1 MFYPLSAFI
10 GLRYAKASKGSH
22 FIAFINF
29 FSVAGIAL
37 GLMALIT
44 VLSVMNGFEGELKLR
59 NLGITPHI
67 LVQNKPDADISADMF
82 NRIEGVVTSVQQID
96 SEGIVQS
103 SEGLKGVMFQ
113 GIQPDIMQRSSIIAK
128 NMLVGQFTDLV
139 KGEYGIVIGRA
150 LSIKLNLRIGEQ
162 ARLIASE
169 NSYFGPFGRIY
180 SQRVFRVVGIFN
192 MGSALDDKAILMHI
206 DDLARLLRSKT
217 PSLAQT
223 RLFLKDAFDYKSVVQ
238 ALDKEGYSS
247 TNWRDQQGVLFDAV
261 KMEKNMMSLMLLLII
276 SVAAFN
282 IVSALVMVVTE
293 KQGDIAILLTQGMT
307 RSNIMGIFLFNG
319 VYNGIKGT
327 AIGVV
332 AGVLFVSQINNLVK
346 LFNLPIFLS
355 PDGQGVPTD
364 LQWQQVVFL
373 IGTSLILCFL
383 ASLYP
388 AYRAVKVNPA
398 DALKYE

>member
-59 NLGITPHI
+59 NLGITPHV
-67 LVQNKPDADISADMF
+67 LVQNKPDADITPDMF
-82 NRIEGVVTSVQQID
+82 NFIEGVIASSQQID

-103 SEGLKGVMFQ
+103 SNGLKGVMFQ
-113 GIQPDIMQRSSIIAK
+113 GIEPNVMQRSSIIAE
-128 NMLVGQFTDLV
+128 NMLIGQLTDLV
-139 KGEYGIVIGRA
+139 KGEYGIIIGRA
-150 LSIKLNLRIGEQ
+150 LSIQLNLRIG
-162 ARLIASE
+162 AKTRLIASE

-180 SQRVFRVVGIFN
+180 SQRIFRVVGIFD
-192 MGSALDDKAILMHI
+192 MGSALDDKAVLMHI
-206 DDLARLLRSKT
+206 DDTAKLLRRKT
-217 PSLAQT
+217 ATLAQT
-223 RLFLKDAFDYKSVVQ
+223 RLFLADAFEYKNVVQ
-238 ALDKEGYSS
+238 TLDTQGYSS

-307 RSNIMGIFLFNG
+307 RNSIMGIFLFNG

-327 AIGVV
+327 AMGVA
-332 AGVLFVSQINNLVK
+332 AGVLLVTQLNNLVK

-355 PDGQGVPTD
+355 PQGQGLPTD

-373 IGTSLILCFL
+373 IVTSLILCFL

-388 AYRAVKVNPA
+388 SYRAVKVNPA

>member
-1 MFYPLSAFI
+1 MFYPVSAFI

-67 LVQNKPDADISADMF
+67 LVQHKPGVDPSSTTFDGV
-82 NRIEGVVTSVQQID
+82 EGVVASALQID
-96 SEGIVQS
+96 AEGIIQS
-103 SEGLKGVMFQ
+103 SAGLTGVMFQ
-113 GIQPDIMQRSSIIAK
+113 GIQPDVMQQSSIIGQ
-128 NMLVGQFTDLV
+128 NMLIGQLTDLA
-139 KGEYGIVIGRA
+139 KGEYGIVIGYA
-150 LSIKLNLRIGEQ
+150 LSNKLRLRIGES
-162 ARLIASE
+162 ARLISSE

-180 SQRVFRVVGIFN
+180 SQRVFRVVGIFDL
-192 MGSALDDKAILMHI
+192 GSALDDKAVFMHI
-206 DDLARLLRSKT
+206 DDAARLMRSQTSK
-217 PSLAQT
+217 LAQT
-223 RLFLKDAFDYKSVVQ
+223 RLFLDDAFEYKSVVKT
-238 ALDKEGYSS
+238 LESLGYSS

-282 IVSALVMVVTE
+282 IVSALVMVVSE

-307 RSNIMGIFLFNG
+307 RTKIMGIFLFNG
-319 VYNGIKGT
+319 IYNGIKGT
-327 AIGVV
+327 VIGVV
-332 AGVLFVSQINNLVK
+332 AGVLLVSQINNLIQ
-346 LFNLPIFLS
+346 LLNLPVFLS
-355 PDGQGVPTD
+355 PEGQGVPTD
-364 LQWQQVVFL
+364 LQWQQVLFL
-373 IGTSLILCFL
+373 IATSLILCFL

-388 AYRAVKVNPA
+388 AYRAVRVNPA

>member
-67 LVQNKPDADISADMF
+67 LVQNKPDVDVTADIF
-82 NRIEGVVTSVQQID
+82 NRIEGVVASVQQID

-113 GIQPDIMQRSSIIAK
+113 GIQPDIMQRSSIIAE
-128 NMLVGQFTDLV
+128 NMLAGQFTDLV

-307 RSNIMGIFLFNG
+307 RNNIMGIFLFNG

-332 AGVLFVSQINNLVK
+332 AGVLFLARMGRAY
-346 LFNLPIFLS
+346 LPIYNGNKLVFSLAHHLFCVFW
-355 PDGQGVPTD
+355 PVFILRIVP
-364 LQWQQVVFL
+364 
-373 IGTSLILCFL
+373 
-383 ASLYP
+383 
-388 AYRAVKVNPA
+388 
-398 DALKYE
+398 

>member
-10 GLRYAKASKGSH
+10 GLRYAKAVKGSH

-37 GLMALIT
+37 GLMALII

-59 NLGITPHI
+59 NLGITPHV
-67 LVQNKPDADISADMF
+67 LVQKKPDVEITPDTFKHIK
-82 NRIEGVVTSVQQID
+82 GVVASAQQID
-96 SEGIVQS
+96 AEGIVQS

-113 GIQPDIMQRSSIIAK
+113 GIQPQVMQDSSIIAD
-128 NMLVGQFTDLV
+128 NMIIGRLTDLV
-139 KGEYGIVIGRA
+139 KGEYGIIIGRA
-150 LSIKLNLRIGEQ
+150 LSIKLNLRMGEK

-180 SQRVFRVVGIFN
+180 SQRIFRVVGIFD
-192 MGSALDDKAILMHI
+192 MGSALDDKAVLMHI
-206 DDLARLLRSKT
+206 DDAARLLRSQTAK
-217 PSLAQT
+217 LAHT
-223 RLFLKDAFDYKSVVQ
+223 RLFLDDAFDYKSVVQ
-238 ALDKEGYSS
+238 TLDAEGYNS

-307 RSNIMGIFLFNG
+307 RNNIMGIFLFNG
-319 VYNGIKGT
+319 IYNGIKGT
-327 AIGVV
+327 AIGVIV
-332 AGVLFVSQINNLVK
+332 GVLLVTQINNLIR

-355 PDGQGVPTD
+355 PEGQGVPTD

-373 IGTSLILCFL
+373 IVTSLILCFL
-383 ASLYP
+383 ACLYP
-388 AYRAVKVNPA
+388 AYRAVRVNPA

>member
-1 MFYPLSAFI
+1 MFYPVSAFI

-67 LVQNKPDADISADMF
+67 LVQHKPGVDPSPTTFDG
-82 NRIEGVVTSVQQID
+82 IEGVVASALQIEA
-96 SEGIVQS
+96 EGIIQS
-103 SEGLKGVMFQ
+103 SAGLTGVMFQ
-113 GIQPDIMQRSSIIAK
+113 GIQPDVMQQSSIIGQ
-128 NMLVGQFTDLV
+128 NMLIGQLTDLA
-139 KGEYGIVIGRA
+139 KGEYGIVIGYA
-150 LSIKLNLRIGEQ
+150 LSNKLRLRIGES
-162 ARLIASE
+162 ARLISSE

-180 SQRVFRVVGIFN
+180 SQRVFRVVGIFDL
-192 MGSALDDKAILMHI
+192 GSALDDKAVFMHI
-206 DDLARLLRSKT
+206 DDAAKLMRSQTSK
-217 PSLAQT
+217 LAQT
-223 RLFLKDAFDYKSVVQ
+223 RLFLDDAFEYKSVVQ
-238 ALDKEGYSS
+238 TLESQGYSS

-282 IVSALVMVVTE
+282 IVSALVMVVSE

-307 RSNIMGIFLFNG
+307 RTKIMGIFLFNG
-319 VYNGIKGT
+319 IYNGIKGT
-327 AIGVV
+327 VIGVI
-332 AGVLFVSQINNLVK
+332 AGVLLVSQINNLIQ
-346 LFNLPIFLS
+346 LLNLPVFLS
-355 PDGQGVPTD
+355 PEGQGVPTD
-364 LQWQQVVFL
+364 LQWQQVLFL
-373 IGTSLILCFL
+373 IATSLILCFL

-388 AYRAVKVNPA
+388 AYRAVRVNPA

>member
-67 LVQNKPDADISADMF
+67 LVQNKPDVDISADMF

-217 PSLAQT
+217 SSLAQT
-223 RLFLKDAFDYKSVVQ
+223 RLFLNDAFNYKSVVQ

-307 RSNIMGIFLFNG
+307 RNNIMGIFLFNG

>member
-10 GLRYAKASKGSH
+10 GLRYSKASKGSH

-67 LVQNKPDADISADMF
+67 LVQNKPDVDISADMF

-217 PSLAQT
+217 SSLAQT

-307 RSNIMGIFLFNG
+307 RNNIMGIFLFNG

>member
-10 GLRYAKASKGSH
+10 GLRYAKATKGNH

-67 LVQNKPDADISADMF
+67 LVHKKPDSDINHNTF
-82 NRIEGVVTSVQQID
+82 NRIEGVVASAQQID

-103 SEGLKGVMFQ
+103 AEGLKGVILQ
-113 GIQPDIMQRSSIIAK
+113 GIQPDVMQRSSIIAE
-128 NMLVGQFTDLV
+128 NMLVGRLTDLV
-139 KGEYGIVIGRA
+139 KGEYGIIIGRA
-150 LSIKLNLRIGEQ
+150 LSIKLNLRMGAK
-162 ARLIASE
+162 ARLMASE

-180 SQRVFRVVGIFN
+180 SQRVFRVVGIFD
-192 MGSALDDKAILMHI
+192 MGSALDDKAVLMHI
-206 DDLARLLRSKT
+206 DDAARLLRSKT
-217 PSLAQT
+217 ATLAKT
-223 RLFLKDAFDYKSVVQ
+223 RLFLADAFEYKSVVH
-238 ALDKEGYSS
+238 ALKAKGYSS

-307 RSNIMGIFLFNG
+307 RNNIMGIFLING
-319 VYNGIKGT
+319 IYNGIKGT

-332 AGVLFVSQINNLVK
+332 AGVLLVTQINNLIK

-355 PDGQGVPTD
+355 PEGQGVPTD

-373 IGTSLILCFL
+373 IVTSLILCFL

-388 AYRAVKVNPA
+388 AYRAVRVNPA

>member
-1 MFYPLSAFI
+1 MFYPVSAFI

-67 LVQNKPDADISADMF
+67 LVQHKPGVDPSPTTFDGL
-82 NRIEGVVTSVQQID
+82 EGVVASALQIEA
-96 SEGIVQS
+96 EGIIQS
-103 SEGLKGVMFQ
+103 SEGLTGVMFQ
-113 GIQPDIMQRSSIIAK
+113 GIQPDVMQQSSIIGQ
-128 NMLVGQFTDLV
+128 NMLIGQLTDLA
-139 KGEYGIVIGRA
+139 KGEYGIVIGYA
-150 LSIKLNLRIGEQ
+150 LSNKLRLRIGES
-162 ARLIASE
+162 ARLISSE

-180 SQRVFRVVGIFN
+180 SQRIFRVVGIFDL
-192 MGSALDDKAILMHI
+192 GSALDDKAVFMHI
-206 DDLARLLRSKT
+206 DDAARLMRSQTSK
-217 PSLAQT
+217 LAQT
-223 RLFLKDAFDYKSVVQ
+223 RLFLADAFEYKSVVQ
-238 ALDKEGYSS
+238 MLESQGYTS

-282 IVSALVMVVTE
+282 IVSALVMVVSE

-307 RSNIMGIFLFNG
+307 RAKIMGIFLFNG
-319 VYNGIKGT
+319 IYNGIKGT
-327 AIGVV
+327 VIGVF
-332 AGVLFVSQINNLVK
+332 AGVLLVSQINNLIQ
-346 LFNLPIFLS
+346 LLNLPVFLS
-355 PDGQGVPTD
+355 PEGQGVPTD
-364 LQWQQVVFL
+364 LQWQQVLFL
-373 IGTSLILCFL
+373 VATSLILCFL

-388 AYRAVKVNPA
+388 AYRAVRVNPA

>member
-10 GLRYAKASKGSH
+10 GLRYATASKGSH

-67 LVQNKPDADISADMF
+67 LVANKSDSDISHAMF
-82 NRIEGVVTSVQQID
+82 NHLEGVIDSAQQID

-103 SEGLKGVMFQ
+103 REGLEGVMFQ
-113 GIQPDIMQRSSIIAK
+113 GIQPETMQRLSIIAE
-128 NMLVGQFTDLV
+128 NMLVGRLTDLV
-139 KGEYGIVIGRA
+139 KGDYGIIIGRA
-150 LSIKLNLRIGEQ
+150 LSIKLNLRIGQQ
-162 ARLIASE
+162 ARLISSE

-180 SQRVFRVVGIFN
+180 SQRVFRVVGIFDI
-192 MGSALDDKAILMHI
+192 GSALDDKTVLLHI
-206 DDLARLLRSKT
+206 DDAARLLRSNTAK
-217 PSLAQT
+217 LAQT
-223 RLFLKDAFDYKSVVQ
+223 RLFLADAFDYKSVVQ
-238 ALDKEGYSS
+238 TLQTQGYSS

-307 RSNIMGIFLFNG
+307 RNSILGIFLFNG

-327 AIGVV
+327 AIGMV
-332 AGVLFVSQINNLVK
+332 AGILLVTQINNLIR

-373 IGTSLILCFL
+373 IITSLVLCFL

-388 AYRAVKVNPA
+388 AYRAIKVNPA

>member
-67 LVQNKPDADISADMF
+67 LVHNKPDSSTPPDAF
-82 NRIEGVVTSVQQID
+82 NHLKEVVASSQQID

-103 SEGLKGVMFQ
+103 AQGLKGVMFQ
-113 GIQPDIMQRSSIIAK
+113 GIQPDVMQRSSIIAK
-128 NMLVGQFTDLV
+128 NMLVGRLTDLV

-150 LSIKLNLRIGEQ
+150 LSIKLNLRMGEK
-162 ARLIASE
+162 ARLMASE

-180 SQRVFRVVGIFN
+180 SQRVFRVVGIFD
-192 MGSALDDKAILMHI
+192 MGSALDDKAVLMHI
-206 DDLARLLRSKT
+206 DDAARLLRSKT
-217 PSLAQT
+217 AMLAKT
-223 RLFLKDAFDYKSVVQ
+223 RLFLADAFDYKSVVQ
-238 ALDKEGYSS
+238 VLKAQGYRS

-293 KQGDIAILLTQGMT
+293 KRGDIAILLTQGMT
-307 RSNIMGIFLFNG
+307 RNNIMGIFLYNG
-319 VYNGIKGT
+319 IYNGIKGT
-327 AIGVV
+327 GIGVI
-332 AGVLFVSQINNLVK
+332 AGVLMVTQINNLVK
-346 LFNLPIFLS
+346 LFNLPIFLR
-355 PDGQGVPTD
+355 PEGQGVPTD
-364 LQWQQVVFL
+364 LQWQQVLFL
-373 IGTSLILCFL
+373 IVTSLILCFL

>member
-59 NLGITPHI
+59 NLGITPHV
-67 LVQNKPDADISADMF
+67 LVQKKPDADFNPDVFTHINGVIGSAL
-82 NRIEGVVTSVQQID
+82 QID
-96 SEGIVQS
+96 SEGIIQS
-103 SEGLKGVMFQ
+103 ASGLTGVMFQ
-113 GIQPDIMQRSSIIAK
+113 GIQPEVMQQASILAE
-128 NMLVGQFTDLV
+128 NMAIGQLTDLI
-139 KGEYGIVIGRA
+139 KGEYGIIIGRA
-150 LSIKLNLRIGEQ
+150 LSIKLNLRIGGA
-162 ARLIASE
+162 ARLISSE

-180 SQRVFRVVGIFN
+180 SQRVFRVVGIFDL
-192 MGSALDDKAILMHI
+192 GSALDDKAVLMHI
-206 DDLARLLRSKT
+206 DDAAKLLRTKT
-217 PSLAQT
+217 KHMAQT
-223 RLFLKDAFDYKSVVQ
+223 RLFLADAFDYKSVVQ
-238 ALDKEGYSS
+238 TLQAQGYQS

-307 RSNIMGIFLFNG
+307 RNNIMGIFLFNG
-319 VYNGIKGT
+319 IYNGIKGT
-327 AIGVV
+327 AIGVI
-332 AGVLFVSQINNLVK
+332 AGILLVTQINNVIK

-355 PDGQGVPTD
+355 PEGQGVPTD

-373 IGTSLILCFL
+373 IVTSLILCFL

-388 AYRAVKVNPA
+388 AYRAVRVNPA

>member
-59 NLGITPHI
+59 NLGITPHV
-67 LVQNKPDADISADMF
+67 LVQKKPDVDFIADSF
-82 NRIEGVVTSVQQID
+82 KHIEGVNSSALQID
-96 SEGIVQS
+96 SEGIIQS
-103 SEGLKGVMFQ
+103 SEGLTGVKFQ
-113 GIQPDIMQRSSIIAK
+113 GIQPEVMQHSSVIAE
-128 NMLVGQFTDLV
+128 NMLIGELTDLV
-139 KGEYGIVIGRA
+139 KGEYGIIIGHA
-150 LSIKLNLRIGEQ
+150 LSIKLNLRIGES
-162 ARLIASE
+162 ARLISSE
-169 NSYFGPFGRIY
+169 NSYFGPFGRVY
-180 SQRVFRVVGIFN
+180 SQRVFRVVGVFDL
-192 MGSALDDKAILMHI
+192 GSALDDKAVFMHI
-206 DDLARLLRSKT
+206 DDAARLLRSK
-217 PSLAQT
+217 SSELAQT
-223 RLFLKDAFDYKSVVQ
+223 RLFLSDAFNYKSVVEVLNVQ
-238 ALDKEGYSS
+238 GFSS
-247 TNWRDQQGVLFDAV
+247 TNWREQQGVLFDAV

-307 RSNIMGIFLFNG
+307 RNSIMGIFLFNG
-319 VYNGIKGT
+319 IYNGIKGT
-327 AIGVV
+327 AIGIV
-332 AGVLFVSQINNLVK
+332 AGVLLVTQINNVIK
-346 LFNLPIFLS
+346 LFNFPIYLS
-355 PDGQGVPTD
+355 PEGQGVPTD
-364 LQWQQVVFL
+364 LQWQQVLFL
-373 IGTSLILCFL
+373 IGTSLVLCFL

-388 AYRAVKVNPA
+388 AYRAVRVNPA

>member
-113 GIQPDIMQRSSIIAK
+113 GIQPDIMQRSSIIAE
-128 NMLVGQFTDLV
+128 NMLAGQFTDLV

-217 PSLAQT
+217 SSLAQT
-223 RLFLKDAFDYKSVVQ
+223 RLFLKDAFNYKSVVQ

>member
-37 GLMALIT
+37 GLMSLIT
-44 VLSVMNGFEGELKLR
+44 VLSVMNGFEGELKSR

-67 LVQNKPDADISADMF
+67 LVQNKPDVDITADIF
-82 NRIEGVVTSVQQID
+82 NGIEGVVASVQQID

-103 SEGLKGVMFQ
+103 SKGLEGVMFQ
-113 GIQPDIMQRSSIIAK
+113 GVQPDIMQRSSIIAE

-150 LSIKLNLRIGEQ
+150 LSIKLNLRIGEEV
-162 ARLIASE
+162 RLIASE
-169 NSYFGPFGRIY
+169 NSYFGPFGRVY

-217 PSLAQT
+217 SSLAKT

-238 ALDKEGYSS
+238 ELDNKGYSS

-307 RSNIMGIFLFNG
+307 RNNIMGIFLFNG

-332 AGVLFVSQINNLVK
+332 AGILFVSQINNLVK

-373 IGTSLILCFL
+373 VGTSLVLCFL

>member
-59 NLGITPHI
+59 NLGITPHV
-67 LVQNKPDADISADMF
+67 LVQNKPDAYVTVDTF
-82 NRIEGVVTSVQQID
+82 NLIDGVVASGLQIG

-103 SEGLKGVMFQ
+103 SQGLKGVMFQ
-113 GIQPDIMQRSSIIAK
+113 GIQPDVMQRSSIIAE
-128 NMLVGQFTDLV
+128 NMLIGQLTDLV

-150 LSIKLNLRIGEQ
+150 LSIQLNLRIGAK

-180 SQRVFRVVGIFN
+180 SQRVFRVVGIFD
-192 MGSALDDKAILMHI
+192 MGSALDDKVVLMHI
-206 DDLARLLRSKT
+206 DDSARLLRSKT
-217 PSLAQT
+217 ATIAKT
-223 RLFLKDAFDYKSVVQ
+223 RLFLADAFEYKSVVQ
-238 ALDKEGYSS
+238 TLDMQGYSS

-307 RSNIMGIFLFNG
+307 RNSIMGIFLFNG

-327 AIGVV
+327 AIGVA
-332 AGVLFVSQINNLVK
+332 AGVLLVTQLNNVVK

-355 PDGQGVPTD
+355 PNGQGLPTD

-373 IGTSLILCFL
+373 IVTSLILCFL

>member
-59 NLGITPHI
+59 NLGITPHV
-67 LVQNKPDADISADMF
+67 LVQKKPDVDFIADSF
-82 NRIEGVVTSVQQID
+82 KHIEGVNSSALQID
-96 SEGIVQS
+96 SEGIIQS
-103 SEGLKGVMFQ
+103 SEGLTGVKFQ
-113 GIQPDIMQRSSIIAK
+113 GIQPEVMQHSSVIAE
-128 NMLVGQFTDLV
+128 NMLIGELTDLV
-139 KGEYGIVIGRA
+139 KGEYGIIIGHA
-150 LSIKLNLRIGEQ
+150 LSIKLNLRIGES
-162 ARLIASE
+162 ARLISSE
-169 NSYFGPFGRIY
+169 NSYFGPFGRVY
-180 SQRVFRVVGIFN
+180 SQRVFRVVGVFDL
-192 MGSALDDKAILMHI
+192 GSALDDKAVFMHI
-206 DDLARLLRSKT
+206 DDAARLLRSK
-217 PSLAQT
+217 SSELAQT
-223 RLFLKDAFDYKSVVQ
+223 RLFLSDAFNYKSVVEV
-238 ALDKEGYSS
+238 LNVEGFSS
-247 TNWRDQQGVLFDAV
+247 TNWREQQGVLFDAV

-307 RSNIMGIFLFNG
+307 RNSIMGIFLFNG
-319 VYNGIKGT
+319 IYNGIKGT
-327 AIGVV
+327 AIGIV
-332 AGVLFVSQINNLVK
+332 AGVLLVTQINNVIK
-346 LFNLPIFLS
+346 LFNFPIYLS
-355 PDGQGVPTD
+355 PEGQGVPTD
-364 LQWQQVVFL
+364 LQWQQVLFL
-373 IGTSLILCFL
+373 IGTSLVLCFL

-388 AYRAVKVNPA
+388 AYRAVRVNPA

>member
-67 LVQNKPDADISADMF
+67 LVKNKSAADSHPDTFKHLNEVVASA
-82 NRIEGVVTSVQQID
+82 QQIN

-103 SEGLKGVMFQ
+103 SKGLTGVLFQ
-113 GIQPDIMQRSSIIAK
+113 GIQPEVMQQSSVIAQ
-128 NMLVGQFTDLV
+128 NMLIGELTDLV
-139 KGEYGIVIGRA
+139 KGEYGIIIGRA
-150 LSIKLNLRIGEQ
+150 LSIKLNLRIGEK
-162 ARLIASE
+162 ARLMASE
-169 NSYFGPFGRIY
+169 NSYFGPFGRMY
-180 SQRVFRVVGIFN
+180 SQRIFRVVGIFD
-192 MGSALDDKAILMHI
+192 MGSALDDKAVLMHI
-206 DDLARLLRSKT
+206 DDAARLLRSKT
-217 PSLAQT
+217 ATLAQT
-223 RLFLKDAFDYKSVVQ
+223 RLFLADAFAYKSVVQ
-238 ALDKEGYSS
+238 TLEQQGYSS

-307 RSNIMGIFLFNG
+307 RNNIMGIFLFNG
-319 VYNGIKGT
+319 IYNGIKGT
-327 AIGVV
+327 VIGVV
-332 AGVLFVSQINNLVK
+332 AGVLLVTQINNLVR

-355 PDGQGVPTD
+355 PDGQGLPTD
-364 LQWQQVVFL
+364 LQWQQVIFL
-373 IGTSLILCFL
+373 IATSLILCFL

-388 AYRAVKVNPA
+388 AYRAVRVNPA

>member
-67 LVQNKPDADISADMF
+67 LVQNKPDVDISADMF

-217 PSLAQT
+217 SSLAQT
-223 RLFLKDAFDYKSVVQ
+223 RLFLKDAFNYKSVVQ

-307 RSNIMGIFLFNG
+307 RNNIMGIFLFNG

>member
-1 MFYPLSAFI
+1 MFYPVSAFI

-59 NLGITPHI
+59 NLGITPHV
-67 LVQNKPDADISADMF
+67 LVQNNTGTPNNPDAF
-82 NRIEGVVTSVQQID
+82 TNIEGVLASALQIEA
-96 SEGIVQS
+96 EGIIQS
-103 SEGLKGVMFQ
+103 PEGLKGVMLQ
-113 GIQPDIMQRSSIIAK
+113 GITPQVMQSASVIAE
-128 NMLVGQFTDLV
+128 NMLVGELTDLV
-139 KGEYGIVIGRA
+139 KGEYGIIIGRA
-150 LSIKLNLRIGEQ
+150 LSIKLNLRIGEK
-162 ARLIASE
+162 ARLMASE

-180 SQRVFRVVGIFN
+180 SQRVFRVVGIFD
-192 MGSALDDKAILMHI
+192 MGSALDDKAVLMHI
-206 DDLARLLRSKT
+206 DDAARLLRSKT
-217 PSLAQT
+217 EKIAQA
-223 RLFLKDAFDYKSVVQ
+223 RLFLADAFDYRSVVETIETRGFQ
-238 ALDKEGYSS
+238 S
-247 TNWRDQQGVLFDAV
+247 TNWREKQGVLFDAV

-307 RSNIMGIFLFNG
+307 RSHIMGVFLFNG

-327 AIGVV
+327 LIGVI
-332 AGVLFVSQINNLVK
+332 AGVLIVSQINNIISGL
-346 LFNLPIFLS
+346 NLPIYLS
-355 PDGQGVPTD
+355 PQGQGVPID
-364 LQWQQVVFL
+364 LQWQQVLVL
-373 IGTSLILCFL
+373 IATSLLLCFL

>member
-103 SEGLKGVMFQ
+103 SEGLEGVMFQ

-307 RSNIMGIFLFNG
+307 RNNIMGIFLFNG